1 MAQGCYGRLFVG
13 MESSCWELIQSRC
26 ERCDGGVVL
35 GRAGDQ
41 GGSDLRRE
49 GAMEEPG
56 KDGRQCSKIAC
67 EESGSSC
74 DSKGALDNP
83 AKVGGGNPGT
93 WILSIE
99 IEGAR
104 RELAEVEGLGF
115 DTQPEKG
122 LCINHGRERLDE
134 GVRCSE
140 LSRTECSGAERKLP
154 VGWDRQC
161 SE

>member
-1 MAQGCYGRLFVG
+1 M
-13 MESSCWELIQSRC
+13 
-26 ERCDGGVVL
+26 
-35 GRAGDQ
+35 
-41 GGSDLRRE
+41 
-49 GAMEEPG
+49 
-56 KDGRQCSKIAC
+56 
-67 EESGSSC
+67 
-74 DSKGALDNP
+74 
-83 AKVGGGNPGT
+83 GGGNPGT